1 MTSTEILVTIFIG
14 LGTAFCFLGALG
26 LLRMPDFYSRM
37 QATTKGTTLGVGL
50 VMIGVALFFR
60 EGPAVTRAIALVL
73 FLFATAPVGGHMVAR
88 AAYILGVPLWPG
100 TKSDAM
106 ADAYGRH
113 VADDDEDVVDYL

>member
-1 MTSTEILVTIFIG
+1 MTWTEIFVTFFIG
-14 LGTAFCFLGALG
+14 SGTAFCFLGALG

-37 QATTKGTTLGVGL
+37 QAITKGTTLGVGL

-73 FLFATAPVGGHMVAR
+73 FLFATSPVGGHMVAR
-88 AAYILGVPLWPG
+88 AAYILGVPLWSG

-106 ADAYGRH
+106 ADSYGRK
-113 VADDDEDVVDYL
+113 VDDEEEEIAEYL